1 MKPISEQNPL
11 VADAIDGWFLARA
24 PRKDSP
30 HTRAAYERDLAA
42 ICQAVA
48 THLGRPVDE
57 LRVEDLTLRVLRNA
71 FATWSVGRAPATV
84 RRAHSTW
91 SGFFEHLV
99 SEEYLAGSPMPGVGK
114 PKAPRRLPKA
124 FAEDDAARIVQVL
137 TDSSV
142 RRRDPW
148 PELDAAVVLTTLVTG
163 VRAAELL
170 AVNVGDVT
178 RASGNERIKV
188 LGKGEA
194 ERSIPVE
201 PALLDVLGAYLDSRR
216 KRFPESARQR
226 GVTTPEDPWSWWRKS
241 APLFV
246 DRAGERMQIGSLQ
259 YLVELVYR
267 DAGVN
272 ASRARGALVHA
283 LRHTAAT
290 RLVER
295 GATAVELMDFLGHR
309 SLSTSQGYL
318 SATAASVRAAA
329 ARSPVYGLLQARADE
344 KPDVT
349 GAPQDADAEADTRND
364 SRNDAGDQQAN
375 DTRSSQTGQSE
386 QGDVPAE
393 PQRTP

>member
-1 MKPISEQNPL
+1 VDRNPL
-11 VADAIDGWFLARA
+11 VLDAIDGWFLARA

-30 HTRAAYERDLAA
+30 HTRGAYQRDLAA

-48 THLGRPVDE
+48 THLDRPVDE
-57 LRVEDLTLRVLRNA
+57 LRVEDLTLRVLRRA
-71 FATWSVGRAPATV
+71 FASWSEGRAAATV

-99 SEEYLAGSPMPGVGK
+99 SEELLAGSPMPGVGK
-114 PKAPRRLPKA
+114 PKAPRRLPKP
-124 FAEDDAARIVQVL
+124 FAEDDAARIVGVL
-137 TDSSV
+137 TASSV
-142 RRRDPW
+142 RRRNPW
-148 PELDAAVVLTTLVTG
+148 PELDAAVVLTAMVTG

-170 AVNVGDVT
+170 AVDIGDVT
-178 RASGNERIKV
+178 RAGGNERIRV
-188 LGKGEA
+188 LGKGDA

-201 PALLDVLGAYLDSRR
+201 PALLDILGAYLDSRR
-216 KRFPESARQR
+216 KRFPGAARQR
-226 GVTTPEDPWSWWRKS
+226 GVAAPDDPWAWWRKS
-241 APLFV
+241 DPLFV
-246 DRAGERMQIGSLQ
+246 DRAGERMRIGALQ
-259 YLVELVYR
+259 YLVEVVYR

-329 ARSPVYGLLQARADE
+329 ARSPVYGLLQAGPDE
-344 KPDVT
+344 DEATATPPRREPET
-349 GAPQDADAEADTRND
+349 APGVRDDDLEGPSAPLRD
-364 SRNDAGDQQAN
+364 STISAPG
-375 DTRSSQTGQSE
+375 
-386 QGDVPAE
+386 
-393 PQRTP
+393 

>member
-1 MKPISEQNPL
+1 MQTNPL
-11 VADAIDGWFLARA
+11 VTDAIDGWFEARA

-42 ICQAVA
+42 ICVA
-48 THLGRPVDE
+48 AGAHLGRPVDE
-57 LRVEDLTLRVLRNA
+57 LRIDDLTLRVLRSA
-71 FATWSVGRAPATV
+71 FAAWSHGRAAATV

-99 SEEYLAGSPMPGVGK
+99 SEEHLAGSPMPGVAK
-114 PKAPRRLPKA
+114 PKAPRRLPKP
-124 FAEDDAARIVQVL
+124 FAEDDAARIVAVL
-137 TDSSV
+137 TDGSA

-148 PELDAAVVLTTLVTG
+148 PELDAAVVLTAMVTG

-170 AVNVGDVT
+170 AVDLGDVT
-178 RASGNERIKV
+178 RTAGNERIRV

-194 ERSIPVE
+194 ERAIPVE
-201 PALLDVLGAYLDSRR
+201 PALLGILARYLDSRR
-216 KRFPESARQR
+216 ERFPGTARRR
-226 GVTTPEDPWSWWRKS
+226 GVSESDDAWAWWR
-241 APLFV
+241 AGDPLFV
-246 DRAGERMQIGSLQ
+246 DRSGERMQIGALQ
-259 YLVELVYR
+259 YLVEVVYR

-329 ARSPVYGLLQARADE
+329 ARSPVYGLLTAQVD
-344 KPDVT
+344 
-349 GAPQDADAEADTRND
+349 QDD
-364 SRNDAGDQQAN
+364 G
-375 DTRSSQTGQSE
+375 
-386 QGDVPAE
+386 
-393 PQRTP
+393 

>member
-1 MKPISEQNPL
+1 MDRNPY
-11 VADAIDGWFLARA
+11 VTDAVDAWFLARA

-30 HTRAAYERDLAA
+30 HTRAAYQRDLAA
-42 ICQAVA
+42 ICQAA
-48 THLGRPVDE
+48 AQHLGRPVDE
-57 LRVEDLTLRVLRNA
+57 LRVDDLTLRVLRNA
-71 FATWSVGRAPATV
+71 FAAWSEGRAAATV

-99 SEEYLAGSPMPGVGK
+99 SEELLTGSPMPGVGK

-124 FAEDDAARIVQVL
+124 FAEDDAARIVRVL

-148 PELDAAVVLTTLVTG
+148 PELDAAVVLTAMVSG

-170 AVNVGDVT
+170 AVDVGDVT
-178 RASGNERIKV
+178 RASGNERIRV

-201 PALLDVLGAYLDSRR
+201 PALLEILGTYLDSRR
-216 KRFPESARQR
+216 ERFPGRARQR
-226 GVTTPEDPWSWWRKS
+226 GVSEPDDPWAWWRKTD
-241 APLFV
+241 PLFV
-246 DRAGERMQIGSLQ
+246 DRSGERMQIGALQ
-259 YLVELVYR
+259 YLVEVVYR

-329 ARSPVYGLLQARADE
+329 ARSPVYGLLESRVAQPETARQVQPETDTDE
-344 KPDVT
+344 ERDPIPRVI
-349 GAPQDADAEADTRND
+349 E
-364 SRNDAGDQQAN
+364 
-375 DTRSSQTGQSE
+375 
-386 QGDVPAE
+386 
-393 PQRTP
+393 

>member
-1 MKPISEQNPL
+1 
-11 VADAIDGWFLARA
+11 
-24 PRKDSP
+24 
-30 HTRAAYERDLAA
+30 
-42 ICQAVA
+42 
-48 THLGRPVDE
+48 
-57 LRVEDLTLRVLRNA
+57 
-71 FATWSVGRAPATV
+71 
-84 RRAHSTW
+84 
-91 SGFFEHLV
+91 
-99 SEEYLAGSPMPGVGK
+99 MPGVGK

-216 KRFPESARQR
+216 QRFPESARQR
-226 GVTTPEDPWSWWRKS
+226 GVTTPEDPWAWWRKS

-246 DRAGERMQIGSLQ
+246 DRTGERMQIGALQ

-329 ARSPVYGLLQARADE
+329 ARSPVYGLLQARADDQ
-344 KPDVT
+344 PDVT
-349 GAPQDADAEADTRND
+349 DSTGDGAGVSADQARDVQVGRPEQAPMAQADN
-364 SRNDAGDQQAN
+364 
-375 DTRSSQTGQSE
+375 TGHEPAE
-386 QGDVPAE
+386 QGDVPME
-393 PQRTP
+393 PQTTP

>member
-1 MKPISEQNPL
+1 VSQSPL
-11 VADAIDGWFLARA
+11 VLDAVDGWFLARS

-42 ICQAVA
+42 ICQAA
-48 THLGRPVDE
+48 SNHLGRPVDE
-57 LRVEDLTLRVLRNA
+57 LRVGDLTLRVLRNA
-71 FATWSVGRAPATV
+71 FAAWSEGRAAATV

-91 SGFFEHLV
+91 SGFFEYLV
-99 SEEYLAGSPMPGVGK
+99 SEEYLAGSPMPGVAK
-114 PKAPRRLPKA
+114 PKAPRRLPKP
-124 FAEDDAARIVQVL
+124 FAEDDAGRIVKVL

-142 RRRDPW
+142 RRRNPW
-148 PELDAAVVLTTLVTG
+148 PELDAAVVLTAMVTG

-170 AVNVGDVT
+170 AVNIGDVT
-178 RASGNERIKV
+178 RADGNERVRV
-188 LGKGEA
+188 LGKGDA
-194 ERSIPVE
+194 ERSVPIE
-201 PALLDVLGAYLDSRR
+201 PALLDVLGRYLHSRR
-216 KRFPESARQR
+216 ERFPETARQR
-226 GVTTPEDPWSWWRKS
+226 GVDTPEDPWAWWRKR

-246 DRAGERMQIGSLQ
+246 DRSGERMQIGALQ

-329 ARSPVYGLLQARADE
+329 ARSPVYGLLEARAETTD
-344 KPDVT
+344 D
-349 GAPQDADAEADTRND
+349 AP
-364 SRNDAGDQQAN
+364 DAGGPVHQ
-375 DTRSSQTGQSE
+375 RPSSPST
-386 QGDVPAE
+386 
-393 PQRTP
+393 

>member
-1 MKPISEQNPL
+1 VSQSPL
-11 VADAIDGWFLARA
+11 VLDAIDGWFLARS

-30 HTRAAYERDLAA
+30 HTRAAYRRDLAA
-42 ICQAVA
+42 ICEAVSR
-48 THLGRPVDE
+48 HLGRPVDE
-57 LRVEDLTLRVLRNA
+57 LRVDDLTLRVLRSA
-71 FATWSVGRAPATV
+71 FASWSERRAASTV

-91 SGFFEHLV
+91 AGFFEHLV
-99 SEEYLAGSPMPGVGK
+99 SEEYLAGSPMPGVAK
-114 PKAPRRLPKA
+114 PKAPRRLPKP

-148 PELDAAVVLTTLVTG
+148 PELDAAVVLTAMVTG

-170 AVNVGDVT
+170 AVDVGDVT
-178 RASGNERIKV
+178 RAEGNERIRV
-188 LGKGEA
+188 LGKGDA
-194 ERSIPVE
+194 ERSVPIE
-201 PALLDVLGAYLDSRR
+201 PALLDILGSYLHSRR
-216 KRFPESARQR
+216 ERFPGTARQR
-226 GVTTPEDPWSWWRKS
+226 GVATPEDPWAWWRKTD
-241 APLFV
+241 PLFV
-246 DRAGERMQIGSLQ
+246 DRTGERMHIGALQ

-329 ARSPVYGLLQARADE
+329 ARSPVYGLLEGRAQASDPGGDR
-344 KPDVT
+344 
-349 GAPQDADAEADTRND
+349 GEAGPGTEVER
-364 SRNDAGDQQAN
+364 G
-375 DTRSSQTGQSE
+375 
-386 QGDVPAE
+386 
-393 PQRTP
+393 

>member
-1 MKPISEQNPL
+1 MERNPL
-11 VADAIDGWFLARA
+11 VLDAIDGWFLARA

-30 HTRAAYERDLAA
+30 HTPAAYQRDLAA
-42 ICQAVA
+42 ICEAA
-48 THLGRPVDE
+48 AAHLGGPVDQ
-57 LRVEDLTLRVLRNA
+57 LRLGDLTLRVLRAA
-71 FATWSVGRAPATV
+71 FAAWSEGRAAATV

-91 SGFFEHLV
+91 SGFFEYLV
-99 SEEYLAGSPMPGVGK
+99 SEELLAGSPMPGVAK
-114 PKAPRRLPKA
+114 PKAPRRLPKP
-124 FAEDDAARIVQVL
+124 FAEDDAARIVRVL

-148 PELDAAVVLTTLVTG
+148 PELDAAVVLTAMVTG

-170 AVNVGDVT
+170 AVDIGDVT
-178 RASGNERIKV
+178 RTAGNERMRV

-194 ERSIPVE
+194 ERAIPIE
-201 PALLDVLGAYLDSRR
+201 PALLGVLAGYLDTRR
-216 KRFPESARQR
+216 ARFPGTARQR
-226 GVTTPEDPWSWWRKS
+226 GVTDPGDPWAWWRKTD
-241 APLFV
+241 PLFV
-246 DRAGERMQIGSLQ
+246 GRTGERMQIGALQ

-329 ARSPVYGLLQARADE
+329 ARSPVYGLL
-344 KPDVT
+344 T
-349 GAPQDADAEADTRND
+349 GHVPGTTAP
-364 SRNDAGDQQAN
+364 
-375 DTRSSQTGQSE
+375 
-386 QGDVPAE
+386 PAQPAPPGPETE
-393 PQRTP
+393 P

>member
-1 MKPISEQNPL
+1 MATTTFGPVKPTSQQNPS
-11 VADAIDGWFLARA
+11 VAEAIDGWFLARA

-42 ICQAVA
+42 ICQAVS
-48 THLGRPVDE
+48 THLGRPVEE

-71 FATWSVGRAPATV
+71 FAAWSTGRAPATV

-91 SGFFEHLV
+91 SGFFEYLV
-99 SEEYLAGSPMPGVGK
+99 SEEHLAGSPMPGVGK
-114 PKAPRRLPKA
+114 PKSPRRLPKP
-124 FAEDDAARIVQVL
+124 FAEDDAARIVAVL

-148 PELDAAVVLTTLVTG
+148 PELDAAVILTAMVTG

-170 AVNVGDVT
+170 AVDVGDVT

-201 PALLDVLGAYLDSRR
+201 PALLDILGAYLDSRR
-216 KRFPESARQR
+216 ERFPTSARQR
-226 GVTTPEDPWSWWRKS
+226 GVTTPEDPWAWWRKS

-246 DRAGERMQIGSLQ
+246 DRSGERMQIGALQ

-329 ARSPVYGLLQARADE
+329 ARSPVYGLLQAHADDATSG
-344 KPDVT
+344 PDDAYGEVAET
-349 GAPQDADAEADTRND
+349 QYDEVGTPARSRTAP
-364 SRNDAGDQQAN
+364 
-375 DTRSSQTGQSE
+375 
-386 QGDVPAE
+386 
-393 PQRTP
+393 

>member
-1 MKPISEQNPL
+1 MQQAQRARFSIRDCPSSQITCGRVEHNPL
-11 VADAIDGWFLARA
+11 VIDAIDGWFLARA

-42 ICQAVA
+42 ICQAA
-48 THLGRPVDE
+48 AAHLGRPVDD
-57 LRVEDLTLRVLRNA
+57 LRVDDLTLRALRNA
-71 FATWSVGRAPATV
+71 FATWSEGRAAATV

-91 SGFFEHLV
+91 SGFFEYLV
-99 SEEYLAGSPMPGVGK
+99 SEEHLAGSPMPGVAK
-114 PKAPRRLPKA
+114 PKAPRRLPKP
-124 FAEDDAARIVQVL
+124 FAEDDAARIVRVL

-148 PELDAAVVLTTLVTG
+148 PELDAAVVLTAMVTG

-170 AVNVGDVT
+170 AVDIGDVT
-178 RASGNERIKV
+178 RALGNERVRV

-194 ERSIPVE
+194 ERSIPIE
-201 PALLDVLGAYLDSRR
+201 PALLEILATYLDSRR
-216 KRFPESARQR
+216 ERFPQNARQR
-226 GVTTPEDPWSWWRKS
+226 GVSTPEDPWAWWRKTD
-241 APLFV
+241 PLFV
-246 DRAGERMQIGSLQ
+246 DRTGERMQIGALQ

-329 ARSPVYGLLQARADE
+329 ARSPVYGLLLDRAD
-344 KPDVT
+344 
-349 GAPQDADAEADTRND
+349 
-364 SRNDAGDQQAN
+364 QQE
-375 DTRSSQTGQSE
+375 TPPSE
-386 QGDVPAE
+386 TAHA
-393 PQRTP
+393 RTPGGTTTA

>member
-1 MKPISEQNPL
+1 MTRTPL
-11 VADAIDGWFLARA
+11 VVDAIAGWFLARA

-42 ICQAVA
+42 ISEAVA
-48 THLGRPVDE
+48 AHLHRPVDE
-57 LRVEDLTLRVLRNA
+57 LRVDELTLGVMRSA
-71 FATWSVGRAPATV
+71 FGAWSAGRAAATV

-91 SGFFEHLV
+91 SGFFEYLV
-99 SEEYLAGSPMPGVGK
+99 SEEHLAGSPMPGVAK
-114 PKAPRRLPKA
+114 PKAPRRLPKP

-148 PELDAAVVLTTLVTG
+148 PELDAAVVLTAMVTG

-170 AVNVGDVT
+170 AVDIGDVT
-178 RASGNERIKV
+178 RTAGNERV
-188 LGKGEA
+188 RVQGKGEA
-194 ERSIPVE
+194 ERSVPVE
-201 PALLDVLGAYLDSRR
+201 PALLGILGAYLDSRR
-216 KRFPESARQR
+216 SRFPMTARQR
-226 GVTTPEDPWSWWRKS
+226 GVTRPDDPWAWWR
-241 APLFV
+241 ATDPLFV
-246 DRAGERMQIGSLQ
+246 GRDGARMQIGALQ

-267 DAGVN
+267 EAGVN

-295 GATAVELMDFLGHR
+295 GATAVELMDFMGHR

-329 ARSPVYGLLQARADE
+329 ARSPVYGLLQGQVELERQE
-344 KPDVT
+344 QEPE
-349 GAPQDADAEADTRND
+349 PQPSPPPPADTPE
-364 SRNDAGDQQAN
+364 SG
-375 DTRSSQTGQSE
+375 
-386 QGDVPAE
+386 
-393 PQRTP
+393 

>member
-1 MKPISEQNPL
+1 VEHNPL
-11 VADAIDGWFLARA
+11 VIDAIDSWFLARA

-30 HTRAAYERDLAA
+30 HTRAAYQRDLAA
-42 ICQAVA
+42 ICQAAA
-48 THLGRPVDE
+48 THLGRAVDE
-57 LRVEDLTLRVLRNA
+57 LRVDDLTLRVLRNA
-71 FATWSVGRAPATV
+71 FAGWSTGRAAATV

-91 SGFFEHLV
+91 SGFFEYLV
-99 SEEYLAGSPMPGVGK
+99 SEEHLAGSPMPGVGK
-114 PKAPRRLPKA
+114 PKAAQRLPKS
-124 FAEDDAARIVQVL
+124 FAEDDAARIVSVL

-148 PELDAAVVLTTLVTG
+148 PELDAAVVLTAMVTG

-170 AVNVGDVT
+170 AVDIGHVT
-178 RASGNERIKV
+178 RSAGNERIRV

-201 PALLDVLGAYLDSRR
+201 PAILEILGTYLDSRR
-216 KRFPESARQR
+216 QRFPGKARQR
-226 GVTTPEDPWSWWRKS
+226 GVTTPDDPWAWWRKTD
-241 APLFV
+241 PLFV
-246 DRAGERMQIGSLQ
+246 DRAGDRMQIGALQ

-329 ARSPVYGLLQARADE
+329 ARSPVYGLLQAHVDE
-344 KPDVT
+344 P
-349 GAPQDADAEADTRND
+349 
-364 SRNDAGDQQAN
+364 AGDSGPPGEDEPEEVAL
-375 DTRSSQTGQSE
+375 DEEGTS
-386 QGDVPAE
+386 AE
-393 PQRTP
+393 R

>member
-1 MKPISEQNPL
+1 M
-11 VADAIDGWFLARA
+11 VVDAIAGWFLARA

-42 ICQAVA
+42 ICEASA
-48 THLGRPVDE
+48 AHLGRPADE
-57 LRVEDLTLRVLRNA
+57 LRVCDLTLRVLRNA
-71 FATWSVGRAPATV
+71 FAVWSEGRAAATV

-91 SGFFEHLV
+91 SGFFEYLV
-99 SEEYLAGSPMPGVGK
+99 SEEHLAGSPMPGVAK
-114 PKAPRRLPKA
+114 PKAPRRLPKP

-148 PELDAAVVLTTLVTG
+148 PELDAAVVLTAMVTG

-170 AVNVGDVT
+170 AVDIGDVT
-178 RASGNERIKV
+178 RASGNERIRV

-201 PALLDVLGAYLDSRR
+201 PALLDILAAYLDSRR
-216 KRFPESARQR
+216 QRFPETARRR
-226 GVTTPEDPWSWWRKS
+226 GVDAPDDPWAWWRKTD
-241 APLFV
+241 PLFV
-246 DRAGERMQIGSLQ
+246 DRAGERMQIGALQ

-295 GATAVELMDFLGHR
+295 GATAVELMDFMGHR

-329 ARSPVYGLLQARADE
+329 ARSPVYGLLQAQTVPDENAPGARAED
-344 KPDVT
+344 DQRHT
-349 GAPQDADAEADTRND
+349 TR
-364 SRNDAGDQQAN
+364 
-375 DTRSSQTGQSE
+375 
-386 QGDVPAE
+386 
-393 PQRTP
+393 

>member
-1 MKPISEQNPL
+1 VPLCPADDEAFCRRPPLTSGHVDRTPL
-11 VADAIDGWFLARA
+11 VVDAIDGWFLARA

-30 HTRAAYERDLAA
+30 HTRSAYERDLAA
-42 ICQAVA
+42 ICQAA
-48 THLGRPVDE
+48 AAHLNRPVDE
-57 LRVEDLTLRVLRNA
+57 LRVGDLTLRVMRSA
-71 FATWSVGRAPATV
+71 FGSWSTGRAAATV

-91 SGFFEHLV
+91 SGFFEYLV
-99 SEEYLAGSPMPGVGK
+99 SEEQLAGSPMPGVAK
-114 PKAPRRLPKA
+114 PKTPRRLPKP

-148 PELDAAVVLTTLVTG
+148 PELDAAVVLTAMVTG

-170 AVNVGDVT
+170 AVDIGDVT
-178 RASGNERIKV
+178 RARGNERIRV

-194 ERSIPVE
+194 ERSVPVE
-201 PALLDVLGAYLDSRR
+201 PALLEILGTYLDSRR
-216 KRFPESARQR
+216 QRFPGTARQR
-226 GVTTPEDPWSWWRKS
+226 GVTAPDDPWAWWRKTD
-241 APLFV
+241 PLFV
-246 DRAGERMQIGSLQ
+246 GRAGERMQIGALQ

-329 ARSPVYGLLQARADE
+329 ARSPVYGLLQTQTDRDDVAPEPPADE
-344 KPDVT
+344 R
-349 GAPQDADAEADTRND
+349 A
-364 SRNDAGDQQAN
+364 
-375 DTRSSQTGQSE
+375 
-386 QGDVPAE
+386 
-393 PQRTP
+393 